1 MPDWSYHPL
10 FRPLLFSL
18 SAEKGRDLALTA
30 MGTLAS
36 LPFGPAVIELLG
48 HMEPPEQLK
57 TSYFGISFDSPVG
70 LGAGL
75 DVHARA
81 LPALAKFGFGYLE
94 AGPVTVLPVKT
105 EQPIQ
110 RITGTADI
118 FYPDPP
124 PNDGAAAWVNRL
136 QRIGT
141 LPVPLAMRIGCSIAS
156 SPAKAAYELLTLME
170 LLEPYCSFFTV
181 EIPRQ
186 IQSQE
191 WSLTEWR
198 ELLSIVKEQKRGDLP
213 LLLCI
218 PPNIR
223 EDVAT
228 QLLEP
233 ALETG
238 FAGVLIGGG
247 IEAADHAARI
257 VGGSTFP
264 QSLEL
269 VRHIRKWAGESLPII
284 ASGGIQ
290 EPADALLMLDAGA
303 SLIQLHSGLIYS
315 GPGLPKRVNEAIAF
329 YQAQDAAI
337 LPHSQ
342 KENRSIPSWV
352 WAAILGA
359 GMIISGIIA
368 WLVAAT
374 SVVLPYDLSFLRMDA
389 TELDALNP
397 LLLPF
402 MSHDR
407 ISLAGTMISIG
418 VIYLQFAIFPLR
430 RGIAWARHIY
440 IASNTVGFVSF
451 FLFIGYGY
459 FDWLHAF
466 LALLLFPF
474 FLLSL
479 RGLHSVAGQPSLP
492 PNLVN
497 DSQWKRGLWGQ
508 LCFVII
514 GCGLL
519 GAGLII
525 SLIGVTHVF
534 VPSDLAF
541 LGAHAHQ
548 LHGENERLIPLIAH
562 DRAGFGGALV
572 SDGIAVLL
580 LSLWG
585 FRQGERWIW
594 WTLLTAGFPGFLAG
608 IGVHVSVG
616 YLDFWHLFPAYVAF
630 LLFLVGLWLCYP
642 YLCKQ
647 APLVS
652 NAK

>member
-18 SAEKGRDLALTA
+18 SAEKGRHFALSA

-48 HMEPPEQLK
+48 HMDPTDRLR
-57 TSYFGISFDSPVG
+57 TTLFGISFDSPVG

-94 AGPVTVLPVKT
+94 GGPVSTLPVHMD
-105 EQPIQ
+105 QHIQ
-110 RITGTADI
+110 RMTEAADI
-118 FYPDPP
+118 LYPDPV
-124 PNDGAAAWVNRL
+124 PNDGIAAWINRL
-136 QRIGT
+136 QQVCP
-141 LPVPLAMRIGCSIAS
+141 LPIPLAMRLGCSS
-156 SPAKAAYELLTLME
+156 DSTPVKAAYELITLME
-170 LLEPYCSFFTV
+170 MLQTYCSFFTV
-181 EIPRQ
+181 DIPPQ
-186 IQSQE
+186 IRSRSWSLEE
-191 WSLTEWR
+191 WSS
-198 ELLSIVKEQKRGDLP
+198 LLDIVKEQNPCNLP

-218 PPNIR
+218 PPDIPGAYAM
-223 EDVAT
+223 E
-228 QLLEP
+228 LLEP
-233 ALETG
+233 ALDHG
-238 FAGVLIGGG
+238 FAGILIGGG
-247 IEAADHAARI
+247 IEGSDPATRI
-257 VGGSTFP
+257 VGASTFAK
-264 QSLEL
+264 SLEL
-269 VRHIRKWAGESLPII
+269 VRYIRKSAGESLPII
-284 ASGGIQ
+284 GSGGIQ
-290 EPADALLMLDAGA
+290 EPVQALQMLDAGA
-303 SLIQLHSGLIYS
+303 SLIQLHSGLVYS

-329 YQAQDAAI
+329 YQAPIEAP
-337 LPHSQ
+337 LPRTHTDR
-342 KENRSIPSWV
+342 RSIPSWV

-359 GMIISGIIA
+359 GMIVSGIIA

-374 SVVLPYDLSFLRMDA
+374 SVVLPYDLDFLRMDSS
-389 TELDALNP
+389 ELNELNP
-397 LLLPF
+397 HLLPF

-418 VIYLQFAIFPLR
+418 VIYFQFARYPLKK
-430 RGIAWARHIY
+430 GVGWARHIY
-440 IASNTVGFVSF
+440 IASNTVGFASF

-459 FDWLHAF
+459 FDWLHAS
-466 LALLLFPF
+466 LALLLLPF

-479 RGLHSVAGQPSLP
+479 RGMGSGKGQPDLP
-492 PNLVN
+492 PNLFN
-497 DSQWKRGLWGQ
+497 DSEWKRGLWGQ

-534 VPSDLAF
+534 VPSDLDF

-572 SDGIAVLL
+572 ADGIAVLL

-594 WTLLTAGFPGFLAG
+594 WTLLLAGFPGFLAG
-608 IGVHVSVG
+608 IGVHIVVG
-616 YLDFWHLFPAYVAF
+616 YLDFWHLFPAYIAF
-630 LLFLVGLWLCYP
+630 LLFLIGLWLCHP
-642 YLCKQ
+642 YLFRQ
-647 APLVS
+647 APGYS
-652 NAK
+652 NSK